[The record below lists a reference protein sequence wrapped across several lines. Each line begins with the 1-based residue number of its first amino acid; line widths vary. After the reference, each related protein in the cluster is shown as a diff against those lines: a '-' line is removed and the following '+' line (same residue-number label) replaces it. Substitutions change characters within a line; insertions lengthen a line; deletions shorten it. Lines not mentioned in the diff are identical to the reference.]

1 VSDLIEVDYST
12 FQPTPFSNLSHRP
25 QFDQTFPSLSY
36 LVSQAL
42 HQIELER
49 YQSMGLNSNNDEFK
63 TFQSILP
70 SEKENEEQ
78 DREEQPTKPTNISS
92 SFSQDPDKLVV
103 PKLAVVKSKSIQV
116 KNGGLNST
124 TTKKKKKKK
133 NHGGSGDFLIG
144 NLDLIERAYIR
155 LGSLKAR
162 IFLSQLFSSSIPH
175 FDSAIQ
181 LYGGWEALKNCVDSI
196 PIFCPISKTSPSSSS
211 SKLLMYEEDRSLD
224 HFYPLSNHT
233 SFIQALT
240 TRSLQNYL
248 INGLHS
254 ETSPFY
260 QKTSSKTTTSSTQ
273 GTTIMELEEDGI
285 SMMTEKNMASHS
297 SSNQQQQGGGDV
309 YSEGKFKEEEMKCQ
323 HVLDEATSYMESRMK
338 KKQRRVK
345 NQLQISMKNESQQI
359 NNSVSSSSSSN
370 FLSTQSQPSSIQFS
384 SPKRR
389 IVWSCSPQEVDDWMD
404 SSSTITHFPT
414 VLWSGKR
421 FDP

>member
-1 VSDLIEVDYST
+1 MDYST
-12 FQPTPFSNLSHRP
+12 FQPTPFSNLTHRP

-49 YQSMGLNSNNDEFK
+49 HQSSMGLKLNSNNEFN

-70 SEKENEEQ
+70 SEKENEE
-78 DREEQPTKPTNISS
+78 EEESEEKQPKPTNLSSSS
-92 SFSQDPDKLVV
+92 SFPQDPDKLVV
-103 PKLAVVKSKSIQV
+103 PKLAVDRSNISQSTQV
-116 KNGGLNST
+116 KHGGLNT
-124 TTKKKKKKK
+124 KKKKK
-133 NHGGSGDFLIG
+133 NHSGDFLIG
-144 NLDLIERAYIR
+144 NLDLIERAYLR

-162 IFLSQLFSSSIPH
+162 IFLNQLFSSSIPH

-196 PIFCPISKTSPSSSS
+196 PIFCPVSKPPQSSS

-224 HFYPLSNHT
+224 HFYPLSDHS

-240 TRSLQNYL
+240 TRSIQNYL
-248 INGLHS
+248 LNGLHS

-260 QKTSSKTTTSSTQ
+260 QKTTTTHSSTQ
-273 GTTIMELEEDGI
+273 GTIMELEEDGI
-285 SMMTEKNMASHS
+285 SMMTENMTSH
-297 SSNQQQQGGGDV
+297 SSNQQRDV
-309 YSEGKFKEEEMKCQ
+309 YSEGEFKEEEMKCQ

-345 NQLQISMKNESQQI
+345 NQLKISMKNESQKI
-359 NNSVSSSSSSN
+359 TNSVSSSSSN
-370 FLSTQSQPSSIQFS
+370 FLSTQPSSIQF